1 MEKSNLKKLYKE
13 FLYFILVSGTGWLI
27 DFGIFY
33 LLSTFLGL
41 NVLYSNLISTIPAFS
56 FVFFISTRKIFK
68 NNIKRL
74 TLKQKYIFY
83 FIYQIL
89 LVTSVSFF
97 GQWLYE
103 ISHDSLI
110 AFNLTD
116 NIIKFCAKIVIT
128 PITMTFNFIIM
139 KILTEKL

>member
-1 MEKSNLKKLYKE
+1 MVKINTKKLLKE
-13 FLYFILVSGTGWLI
+13 FSYFILVSGTGWMI

-33 LLSTFLGL
+33 MLSTFLGF

-97 GQWLYE
+97 GQWLYG
-103 ISHDSLI
+103 ISHKPLI
-110 AFNLTD
+110 AYNLTD
-116 NIIKFCAKIVIT
+116 NMIKFSMKIVIT
-128 PITMTFNFIIM
+128 PITMIFNFIIM
-139 KILTEKL
+139 KVLTEKL